1 MMKYGVFSLKNIL
14 PIAVVCFLILLFLII
29 SIRNFVAILK
39 EHPSMEKKVLKCL
52 FSVCL
57 LIISSYL
64 FVISSQIVAEQIKD
78 YVIPY
83 KNDNYSV
90 VSGRINKLKK
100 DGTNGNVS
108 FFVNDIEF
116 DYYPVELLYLGVN
129 KSSIINEND
138 IVEIKYIAV
147 DQYEAVHIKPRNA
160 IMEIEIEKDNS
171 TLSQPCSK

>member
-1 MMKYGVFSLKNIL
+1 MKYGVLSLKNII
-14 PIAVVCFLILLFLII
+14 PIAVVCSFIMLFLIMSIKHLI
-29 SIRNFVAILK
+29 SVIK
-39 EHPSMEKKVLKCL
+39 EQPSKEKTLKCL

-138 IVEIKYIAV
+138 IVEIKYISV